1 MRASSDINTVMS
13 FSISGRARSAADKIN
28 VQPQLVLEID
38 GVNKYYGARIIAKR
52 VRIGEDN
59 LVIGN
64 SWKIGGLVEIE
75 NQEDI
80 ISLNGTTTSIRQQ
93 LQPDKGVGSSISSM
107 TVALIDKDLEATKLI
122 TPGLI
127 VPDMLGRR
135 CKVWLGFAEVAFPD
149 DYIPIFRGVVSDIR
163 VEPGQVLLDIAH
175 PDTKKRQNL
184 FPKTTHK
191 LEFAITN
198 SDTVVFIEGR
208 PQIPMSENLQCFF
221 KIDDEYMFAEP
232 LDDSAGVFVVTR
244 AQLGTVAASHEQGA
258 DIELLYRLKGN
269 VIDLALWLMLS
280 GGEDDGGFVGSYA
293 TVPYKSVNVI
303 NSDERVQDAFFFP
316 GIDIAERIGVTVGDK
331 IAQWDPTKPNFI
343 STAPPSVYVK
353 EIVKRHDGSLIIA
366 DLNGHPPLVDDLDGA
381 SLTFY
386 SQFAILPVGLGMKP
400 DEVDI
405 EEHIRIKR
413 MFLSNFD
420 VEIFIEDDENI
431 KDLIEKE
438 LYAAAGAY
446 SLPRKSKASVGMH
459 IGPIPGT
466 QTQILNRH
474 NIKDASKI
482 SVRRSINNNFYNTIV
497 YKFDRVHDSDEYR
510 SAVVV
515 HDTDSTARIKVGV
528 KALVIESR
536 GVRSH
541 LNGVNLATQAA
552 TRKLNRYKFAAEYID
567 QLKVLFKTGLT
578 IEIGDIVLLDA
589 GGLNVVNSAGGDRN
603 PEPKFYEV
611 INKSINLRTGEIVL
625 SLIDTNYST
634 QSRYGLI
641 SPASKIKNGLSET
654 EFIIEPSFNTD
665 LYGQNEGKK
674 WQRFVTREHTLMI
687 TVRSPDGARYAV
699 AAVEAIQ
706 GNLVRL
712 KSSLGFTPQS
722 GDLMEL
728 APYSHHSELIKSL
741 YTFMSDTEFQ
751 DGKDQYRMI

>member
-1 MRASSDINTVMS
+1 M
-13 FSISGRARSAADKIN
+13 
-28 VQPQLVLEID
+28 
-38 GVNKYYGARIIAKR
+38 
-52 VRIGEDN
+52 
-59 LVIGN
+59 
-64 SWKIGGLVEIE
+64 
-75 NQEDI
+75 
-80 ISLNGTTTSIRQQ
+80 
-93 LQPDKGVGSSISSM
+93 
-107 TVALIDKDLEATKLI
+107 
-122 TPGLI
+122 
-127 VPDMLGRR
+127 
-135 CKVWLGFAEVAFPD
+135 
-149 DYIPIFRGVVSDIR
+149 
-163 VEPGQVLLDIAH
+163 
-175 PDTKKRQNL
+175 
-184 FPKTTHK
+184 
-191 LEFAITN
+191 
-198 SDTVVFIEGR
+198 
-208 PQIPMSENLQCFF
+208 
-221 KIDDEYMFAEP
+221 
-232 LDDSAGVFVVTR
+232 
-244 AQLGTVAASHEQGA
+244 
-258 DIELLYRLKGN
+258 
-269 VIDLALWLMLS
+269 
-280 GGEDDGGFVGSYA
+280 
-293 TVPYKSVNVI
+293 
-303 NSDERVQDAFFFP
+303 
-316 GIDIAERIGVTVGDK
+316 
-331 IAQWDPTKPNFI
+331 
-343 STAPPSVYVK
+343 
-353 EIVKRHDGSLIIA
+353 
-366 DLNGHPPLVDDLDGA
+366 
-381 SLTFY
+381 
-386 SQFAILPVGLGMKP
+386 
-400 DEVDI
+400 
-405 EEHIRIKR
+405 
-413 MFLSNFD
+413 
-420 VEIFIEDDENI
+420 
-431 KDLIEKE
+431 
-438 LYAAAGAY
+438 
-446 SLPRKSKASVGMH
+446 
-459 IGPIPGT
+459 
-466 QTQILNRH
+466 
-474 NIKDASKI
+474 
-482 SVRRSINNNFYNTIV
+482 
-497 YKFDRVHDSDEYR
+497 
-510 SAVVV
+510 